1 MDLYG
6 KLKRDADLLDEVVS
20 GDRFFNFVVTGYHLR
35 EWINKDHTV
44 GAEIKTRLD
53 QASSHRWLL
62 ICADVANASKHF
74 VQAPKKTVQKAES
87 SSGYGVGR
95 YGKGEYGVGEESIHL
110 TLPDG
115 TEVTAAE
122 LRRGVM
128 QLYAFVFG
136 EDSSLPA

>member
-1 MDLYG
+1 MLTCY
-6 KLKRDADLLDEVVS
+6 DEVVS

-74 VQAPKKTVQKAES
+74 VQASKKTVLKAES
-87 SSGYGVGR
+87 SSGWWCR
-95 YGKGEYGVGEESIHL
+95 ALREGESNGVGEESIQL

-115 TEVTAAE
+115 TEVTAVE

-136 EDSSLPA
+136 ENSSLPA